1 MTRNNLPLYKPVRVE
16 DLTHKKKRLAALFS
30 LLLL

>member
-1 MTRNNLPLYKPVRVE
+1 MMRNKLRRYESVRVE